1 MLVVK
6 DAVKKLISTQNDS
19 SNCRCLSDS
28 LRDDQFY
35 GSTGMDLEHYFFGSF
50 SKHRCPELFEF
61 LSNAS
66 IYYSY
71 TD

>member
-19 SNCRCLSDS
+19 TNCRCLSDS

-35 GSTGMDLEHYFFGSF
+35 GSTSIDLEHYFFGSF
-50 SKHRCPELFEF
+50 SKHRCPEL
-61 LSNAS
+61 
-66 IYYSY
+66 
-71 TD
+71 